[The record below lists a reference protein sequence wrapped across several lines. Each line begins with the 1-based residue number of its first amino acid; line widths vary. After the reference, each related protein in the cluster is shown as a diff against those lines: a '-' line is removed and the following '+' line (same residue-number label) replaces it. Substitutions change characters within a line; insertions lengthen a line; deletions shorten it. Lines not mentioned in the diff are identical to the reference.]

1 MAGEIA
7 NPLMFDTEST
17 IPPTVYAPLPIGG
30 FLTPLEGDVEGNRAI
45 LTTNGTGMKT
55 LPDGSPNPAVQPLQ
69 VMAQESVFPTAPG
82 VAPPP
87 TPPSPA
93 SISRPE
99 LVAVQNTRV
108 FFADAAKGPGQYIR
122 VAVTGDA
129 MSTEPPTLPPLRPI
143 TTVAPP
149 PILTVPTLYPTII
162 IGSRSI

>member
-7 NPLMFDTEST
+7 NPTMLDTQST
-17 IPPTVYAPLPIGG
+17 IPPTVYLPLPIGG
-30 FLTPLEGDVEGNRAI
+30 SLTPLEGDVEGKRAI

-55 LPDGSPNPAVQPLQ
+55 LPDGSPNPAVLPLL
-69 VMAQESVFPTAPG
+69 VMADEAVFPPVAG
-82 VAPPP
+82 VAPSP

-122 VAVTGDA
+122 VAVAGDA

-143 TTVAPP
+143 
-149 PILTVPTLYPTII
+149 IHNELTSPTFYPTII